1 MWKTIALLK
10 KQIALLLKYAIANLM
25 RSLAEL
31 KKDAANILL
40 QIRRLLLSKN
50 SFEEG
55 ITDKLT
61 TIATITTLRDELVK
75 IQREIRIRFPDELQ

>member
-1 MWKTIALLK
+1 
-10 KQIALLLKYAIANLM
+10 M

-40 QIRRLLLSKN
+40 QIRRLLLNKN

-55 ITDKLT
+55 IADKLT

-75 IQREIRIRFPDELQ
+75 IQREIRIRFPDEV

>member
-1 MWKTIALLK
+1 
-10 KQIALLLKYAIANLM
+10 M

-31 KKDAANILL
+31 KKEAANILL
-40 QIRRLLLSKN
+40 QIRRLLLNKN

-55 ITDKLT
+55 IADKLT

-75 IQREIRIRFPDELQ
+75 IQREIRIRFPDEL